1 MVSTPDPKR
10 RPRPSAPARRRRR
23 RTGRRSPLPSPD
35 EHHTWRRGLFGTNPT
50 PVRTHGPA
58 HERHWTSRLLHHV
71 GAATAHSG
79 AGTAAA
85 IALAVWVAVGW
96 TTGFP
101 DWWETV
107 LYSTT
112 SGLTLVMV
120 FVIQHTQARQ
130 TSATQRKLDELIR
143 SSSAADSTY
152 IAAEEAPDGE
162 LELLAEISES
172 ERQGVCGQPGPKPAP
187 ER

>member
-1 MVSTPDPKR
+1 MSL
-10 RPRPSAPARRRRR
+10 PRP
-23 RTGRRSPLPSPD
+23 D
-35 EHHTWRRGLFGTNPT
+35 ERHTWRRGLFGTNPT
-50 PVRTHGPA
+50 PVRAHGPVR
-58 HERHWTSRLLHHV
+58 ERHWTSRLLHHV

-85 IALAVWVAVGW
+85 LVLVIWVAVGW
-96 TTGFP
+96 STGFP
-101 DWWETV
+101 HWWETV

-143 SSSAADSTY
+143 SSSGADATY

-162 LELLAEISES
+162 LELLAEISETDRRRVNGEKQA
-172 ERQGVCGQPGPKPAP
+172 ERTP
-187 ER
+187 EAVEGSA